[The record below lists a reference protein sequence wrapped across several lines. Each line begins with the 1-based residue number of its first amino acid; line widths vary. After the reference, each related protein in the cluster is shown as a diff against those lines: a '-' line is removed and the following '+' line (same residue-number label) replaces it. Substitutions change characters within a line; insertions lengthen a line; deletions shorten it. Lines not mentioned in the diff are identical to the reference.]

1 MKAGQSDQADLAG
14 NLAYLCDLHHGNAPG
29 PEGRPQP
36 AILRW
41 GSRIVIMPTRGNFVH
56 TTKDPR
62 RNRVSPFGM
71 EFLPFPPQGAYSGA
85 GGSPAGDRVGLS
97 FGFRVI
103 WFHPSNPRRASHDLL
118 CVSAMGLPGE
128 PRIVPHAF
136 SVRRDVLARH
146 GAAGFVQAIMGEV
159 WAFKDELCRNAL
171 SGLPQYG
178 PGLEYAKSV
187 TVADLLGFL
196 GRMNGK
202 RPREMRLDTVF
213 LSRAN
218 FMRMAARHDD
228 RDGITTPH
236 PDVLVTAGCTVVA
249 GRGIPD
255 DVAYFTSLKDG
266 PTLVHGP
273 TVIRCEKDRFD
284 VEYYCDT
291 LPARE
296 GSTTDIP
303 AGLAVRLVPV
313 PAKGGAQEARSIPRR
328 GIPLDRFFTMAR
340 TLHEM
345 GEHAMALA
353 VLERAPRA
361 GRDGVRTCVLWEGIL
376 RSLGVDDDG
385 LVASH
390 NDLLV
395 CADRLIES
403 GFSGDELL
411 DARVRAMFR
420 LGLG

>member
-1 MKAGQSDQADLAG
+1 MKAGHADQEDLAG
-14 NLAYLCDLHHGNAPG
+14 NLAYLCDLHHGNAPN
-29 PEGRPQP
+29 PPGRPQS
-36 AILRW
+36 AILRR
-41 GSRIVIMPTRGNFVH
+41 GTRIVVMPTRGNFVH
-56 TTKDPR
+56 TAKDPKH
-62 RNRVSPFGM
+62 NRVSPFGI

-85 GGSPAGDRVGLS
+85 GGSGAGKRAGLP

-103 WFHPSNPRRASHDLL
+103 WFHPSNPRRASYDLL
-118 CVSAMGLPGE
+118 CVSAMGLPDE

-159 WAFKDELCRNAL
+159 WAFEDGLCCNAL

-178 PGLEYAKSV
+178 PGLEYAKSA

-196 GRMNGK
+196 GRINGR
-202 RPREMRLDTVF
+202 RPREMQLDTVF
-213 LSRAN
+213 LSHAN
-218 FMRMAARHDD
+218 FMRMAARHGD
-228 RDGITTPH
+228 RGGAETPH
-236 PDVLVTAGCTVVA
+236 SDVLVTKGCTVVA
-249 GRGIPD
+249 SRGIPD
-255 DVAYFTSLKDG
+255 DVAYFTSHKDG
-266 PTLVHGP
+266 PTLVRGP
-273 TVIRCEKDRFD
+273 TVIRCEGDRFD
-284 VEYYCDT
+284 IEHYCDT

-296 GSTTDIP
+296 GSTPDIP
-303 AGLAVRLVPV
+303 AGLAVRLVPA
-313 PAKGGAQEARSIPRR
+313 PARGGAQGVQGIPRQ
-328 GIPLDRFFTMAR
+328 GIPLDRFFAMAR